1 MRMHE
6 LNAGEHG
13 QIISVEG
20 FGALRRRL
28 MDMGLTPGTNIFVR
42 KVAPMG
48 DPIEI
53 CVRGYELSLRK
64 EDIKNITVSKLT
76 EINDFNNPAP
86 RGFFGIHGHRRHRG
100 GRL

>member
-1 MRMHE
+1 MRMNE
-6 LNAGEHG
+6 LSAGEHG

-28 MDMGLTPGTNIFVR
+28 MDMGLTPGTKIFIR

-64 EDIKNITVSKLT
+64 EDIKNIAVEKLSNT
-76 EINDFNNPAP
+76 EDLEQIAHS
-86 RGFFGIHGHRRHRG
+86 GSGGVRRRRRYRG